1 MYCKAKQ
8 TKQKKDAQQYRHTI
22 LSALV
27 ESPYLLSR
35 FVVVT
40 KQYIWLVLP
49 HRACSR
55 IAITHAPAS
64 TSALPDNDK
73 NDGHYN
79 DHARPQESRH
89 ESVRSMTWLSRG
101 TINTSFMFFLQICHW
116 SVHQC
121 QAMSHVTVWQTCER
135 NIGTHKMC
143 VVGSQC
149 SNDEPNH
156 FKILCAKRRINRD
169 TDILCFTVI
178 QFETEAYSKASMR
191 LYMQTNRQ
199 VTSSNSSC

>member
-1 MYCKAKQ
+1 MPLIYIIFLSGRYHICTCSCRLSKECDEFQLIQFFIRRFLICLLPGEHEFFLKYEVSHVLRSKTNK
-8 TKQKKDAQQYRHTI
+8 TKKKDAQQYRHTI

-49 HRACSR
+49 HRACFR
-55 IAITHAPAS
+55 IAIAHAPAS

-121 QAMSHVTVWQTCER
+121 QATSHVTVWRTCER
-135 NIGTHKMC
+135 NIGT
-143 VVGSQC
+143 Q
-149 SNDEPNH
+149 
-156 FKILCAKRRINRD
+156 
-169 TDILCFTVI
+169 
-178 QFETEAYSKASMR
+178 
-191 LYMQTNRQ
+191 
-199 VTSSNSSC
+199 